1 MSDVIKLSDHFNY
14 KKLFRFALPSV
25 IMMLFSSIYGVVDGV
40 FISNFSGKTEFSA
53 VNFIMPVFM
62 VVAAFGFMMG
72 AGGTAIVAKTL
83 GEGKDELAKKY
94 FSLFVYFTA
103 IVGIVAATLCIIF
116 MRELC
121 AFLGAEGNLLDCC
134 VRYGRIVI
142 AAMPAFMLQNLFQ
155 SFFIV
160 AEKPK
165 TGLAVTIAA
174 GVTNMV
180 LDAVLVLLL
189 PHGVRLEGA
198 AIATST
204 SQVVGGFVP
213 IIYFGG
219 KNTSLLSLTKTRVY
233 GKALFKAITNG
244 SSELLSNISASVVT
258 MLYNMQLLR
267 LEGENG
273 VAAYGAI
280 MYVGFIFAAMFI
292 GYAVGTAPLF
302 GYNYGASNKSE
313 LKNLFKK
320 SVVICSLSGAI
331 MVVIGLAL
339 ATPLSAI
346 FASGDKTLLDLTV
359 RGFRLFSLTFIF
371 SGLSIFS
378 SSLFTSLNDGLRS
391 AILAFSRTVLFQV
404 TLILLLPS
412 LLGIDGVWLASVL
425 SEVLAFIISAVF
437 VLIYRRKYGY
447 L

>member
-14 KKLFRFALPSV
+14 KKLFKFALPSV

-40 FISNFSGKTEFSA
+40 FISNFAGTTEFSA

-62 VVAAFGFMMG
+62 VVGAFGFMMG

-83 GEGKDELAKKY
+83 GEGKGELAKRY

-103 IVGIVAATLCIIF
+103 GVGLIAATLSVVF
-116 MRELC
+116 LREIC
-121 AFLGAEGNLLDCC
+121 TFLGAEDNLLECC
-134 VRYGRIVI
+134 VRYGRIII
-142 AAMPAFMLQNLFQ
+142 AAMPAYMLQNLFQ

-165 TGLAVTIAA
+165 LGLWITVAA

-180 LDAVLVLLL
+180 LDAILVLLL

-198 AIATST
+198 AIATSA

-213 IIYFGG
+213 IIYFSR
-219 KNTSLLSLTKTRVY
+219 KNTSLLSLTKTRIY
-233 GKALFKAITNG
+233 GNALLKAITNG

-280 MYVGFIFAAMFI
+280 MYVGFIFVATLI

-302 GYNYGASNKSE
+302 GYNYGAKNTTE
-313 LKNLFKK
+313 LKNLFRK
-320 SVVICSLSGAI
+320 SVIIYLIAGGGMVLVGLLLSS
-331 MVVIGLAL
+331 
-339 ATPLSAI
+339 PLSALFSGGDESL
-346 FASGDKTLLDLTV
+346 FALTS
-359 RGFRLFSLTFIF
+359 RGFRIFSLSFIF

-378 SSLFTSLNDGLRS
+378 SSLFTSLNDGITS
-391 AILAFSRTVLFQV
+391 AILAFSRTILFQV
-404 TLILLLPS
+404 TLILILPN
-412 LLGIDGVWLASVL
+412 LFGIDGVWLASVL
-425 SEVLAFIISAVF
+425 SEVLAFVVSAGF
-437 VLIYRRKYGY
+437 VLIYKKKYSY